1 MGKRTKFQ
9 IKELAQLTLN
19 VNSKKRDDNTNFFT
33 THECSILPEVSYS
46 NIFGKLNKNNIMFCK
61 GLCTR

>member
-19 VNSKKRDDNTNFFT
+19 VISKKTDINTNLLT
-33 THECSILPEVSYS
+33 VHECSSLPKVSCH
-46 NIFGKLNKNNIMFCK
+46 N
-61 GLCTR
+61 

>member
-19 VNSKKRDDNTNFFT
+19 VNSPRTENSIHFLPTQ
-33 THECSILPEVSYS
+33 CSHLPEVS
-46 NIFGKLNKNNIMFCK
+46 K
-61 GLCTR
+61 